1 MSVSKIQVIKA
12 IKALKQF
19 RESKTTD
26 SSKKKKSTLTLTS
39 NEDYIYV
46 TASLY
51 RIPKPLNTLPIP
63 M

>member
-1 MSVSKIQVIKA
+1 MSVNRTQVIKA
-12 IKALKQF
+12 IKALK
-19 RESKTTD
+19 EYKEKKATT
-26 SSKKKKSTLTLTS
+26 SKKMELIE

-51 RIPKPLNTLPIP
+51 RIPIQKNTLPIP

>member
-1 MSVSKIQVIKA
+1 MSVNRAQVIKA
-12 IKALKQF
+12 IKALKEYQ
-19 RESKTTD
+19 EKKTTT
-26 SSKKKKSTLTLTS
+26 SKKLDLIE

-51 RIPKPLNTLPIP
+51 RVPTQKNTLPIP